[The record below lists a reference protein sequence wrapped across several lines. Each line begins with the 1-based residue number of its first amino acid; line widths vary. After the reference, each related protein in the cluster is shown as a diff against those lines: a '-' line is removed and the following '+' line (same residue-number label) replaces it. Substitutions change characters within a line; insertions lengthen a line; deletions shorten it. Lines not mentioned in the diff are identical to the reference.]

1 MVVVKWF
8 VTIKFDCIKSS
19 DHIIQRKRDAS
30 LSSFFVMYWLA
41 DLAPFPWS
49 GPILGFNKQCS
60 LFI

>member
-19 DHIIQRKRDAS
+19 DHIIQRKKDAS

-49 GPILGFNKQCS
+49 GPIL
-60 LFI
+60 